1 MKSKASQ
8 QAHLWVRHN
17 EALQKEIKNEKTIC
31 SLAVVAAL
39 VSPSVFAHKQG
50 DFVLRVGAASVVPN
64 DSSDKILGSQ
74 EELKV
79 DSNTQLGLTFGYMFT
94 DNISL
99 ELLAAT
105 PFSHD
110 ISTDLLGLGDIA
122 DTKHLPPTL
131 MVQYY
136 FGEPQSK
143 FRPYVGAGLNYT
155 IFFDE
160 GFNNKAKNVG
170 LTDLKLDDSFGLAAN
185 VGVDY
190 MINDQWFLNASA
202 WYANI
207 ETEATYKF
215 GGAKQKTDV
224 KINPWVFMISG
235 GYKF

>member
-1 MKSKASQ
+1 MK
-8 QAHLWVRHN
+8 
-17 EALQKEIKNEKTIC
+17 KTIC

-131 MVQYY
+131 MAQYY

>member
-1 MKSKASQ
+1 MK
-8 QAHLWVRHN
+8 
-17 EALQKEIKNEKTIC
+17 KTIS

-39 VSPSVFAHKQG
+39 VSPSVFAHSEG
-50 DFVLRVGAASVVPN
+50 DFILRVGAASVVPN
-64 DSSDKILGSQ
+64 DSSDKILDSQ
-74 EELKV
+74 YELEV
-79 DSNTQLGLTFGYMFT
+79 NSDTQLGLTFGYMFT

-99 ELLAAT
+99 EVLAAT

-110 ISTDLLGLGDIA
+110 ISTDLVGKDIGS
-122 DTKHLPPTL
+122 TKHLPPTV

-136 FGEPQSK
+136 FGDSQSK

-160 GFNNKAKNVG
+160 GFNSTGKGAG
-170 LTDLKLDDSFGLAAN
+170 LSDLKLDDSFGLAAN

-190 MINDQWFLNASA
+190 MINDKWFLNASA

-207 ETEATYKF
+207 ETEATYKA

-224 KINPWVFMISG
+224 EINPWVFMISG

>member
-1 MKSKASQ
+1 MK
-8 QAHLWVRHN
+8 
-17 EALQKEIKNEKTIC
+17 KTIS

-39 VSPSVFAHKQG
+39 VSPSVFAHSEG
-50 DFVLRVGAASVVPN
+50 DFILRVGAASVVPN

-74 EELKV
+74 YELEV
-79 DSNTQLGLTFGYMFT
+79 NSDTQLGLTFGYMFT

-99 ELLAAT
+99 EVLAAT

-110 ISTDLLGLGDIA
+110 ISTDLVGKDIGS
-122 DTKHLPPTL
+122 TKHLPPTV

-136 FGEPQSK
+136 FGDSQSK

-160 GFNNKAKNVG
+160 DFNSTGKGAG
-170 LTDLKLDDSFGLAAN
+170 LSDLKLDDSFGLAAN

-190 MINDQWFLNASA
+190 MINDKWFLNASA

-207 ETEATYKF
+207 ETEATYKAA
-215 GGAKQKTDV
+215 GAKQKTDV
-224 KINPWVFMISG
+224 EINPWVFMISG

>member
-1 MKSKASQ
+1 MK
-8 QAHLWVRHN
+8 
-17 EALQKEIKNEKTIC
+17 KTIC

-190 MINDQWFLNASA
+190 MINDQWFVNASA

>member
-1 MKSKASQ
+1 MK
-8 QAHLWVRHN
+8 
-17 EALQKEIKNEKTIC
+17 KTIC

-64 DSSDKILGSQ
+64 DSSDKILGSS

-94 DNISL
+94 DNISF
-99 ELLAAT
+99 EVLAAT

-110 ISTDLLGLGDIA
+110 ISTDLGNLGDIA
-122 DTKHLPPTL
+122 DTKHLPPTF

-160 GFNNKAKNVG
+160 GFNNKGKVNG
-170 LTDLKLDDSFGLAAN
+170 LSDLKLDDSFGLAAN

-207 ETEATYKF
+207 ETEATYKL
-215 GGAKQKTDV
+215 GSDKIKTDV
-224 KINPWVFMISG
+224 KINPRVLIISG

>member
-1 MKSKASQ
+1 MK
-8 QAHLWVRHN
+8 
-17 EALQKEIKNEKTIC
+17 KTIC

-50 DFVLRVGAASVVPN
+50 DFVLRVGAAFVVPN

>member
-1 MKSKASQ
+1 MK
-8 QAHLWVRHN
+8 
-17 EALQKEIKNEKTIC
+17 KTIC

-64 DSSDKILGSQ
+64 DSSDKIPVPGTS
-74 EELKV
+74 EELEV

-94 DNISL
+94 DNISF
-99 ELLAAT
+99 EVLAAT

-110 ISTDLLGLGDIA
+110 ISTNLLGLGDIA
-122 DTKHLPPTL
+122 DTKHLPPTF

-160 GFNNKAKNVG
+160 GFNGTGKRAG
-170 LTDLKLDDSFGLAAN
+170 LSDLELDDSFGLAAN

-207 ETEATYKF
+207 ETEATYKL
-215 GGAKQKTDV
+215 GDDKIKTDV

>member
-1 MKSKASQ
+1 MK
-8 QAHLWVRHN
+8 
-17 EALQKEIKNEKTIC
+17 KTIC

-110 ISTDLLGLGDIA
+110 ISTDLVGSDIA

-160 GFNNKAKNVG
+160 GFNSTGKGAG
-170 LTDLKLDDSFGLAAN
+170 LSDLKLDDSFGLAAN

>member
-1 MKSKASQ
+1 MK
-8 QAHLWVRHN
+8 
-17 EALQKEIKNEKTIC
+17 KTIC

-160 GFNNKAKNVG
+160 GFKNKAKNVG

>member
-1 MKSKASQ
+1 MK
-8 QAHLWVRHN
+8 
-17 EALQKEIKNEKTIC
+17 KTIC

-143 FRPYVGAGLNYT
+143 FRPYVGTGLNYT

>member
-1 MKSKASQ
+1 MK
-8 QAHLWVRHN
+8 
-17 EALQKEIKNEKTIC
+17 KTIC
-31 SLAVVAAL
+31 SLAVVATL

>member
-1 MKSKASQ
+1 MK
-8 QAHLWVRHN
+8 
-17 EALQKEIKNEKTIC
+17 KTIC

-110 ISTDLLGLGDIA
+110 ISTDLVGSDIA

-160 GFNNKAKNVG
+160 GFNNTGKAAG
-170 LTDLKLDDSFGLAAN
+170 LSDLKLDDSFGLAAN

-207 ETEATYKF
+207 ETEATYKA

>member
-1 MKSKASQ
+1 MK
-8 QAHLWVRHN
+8 
-17 EALQKEIKNEKTIC
+17 KTIC

-94 DNISL
+94 DNTSL

>member
-1 MKSKASQ
+1 MK
-8 QAHLWVRHN
+8 
-17 EALQKEIKNEKTIC
+17 KTIC

-110 ISTDLLGLGDIA
+110 ISTDLVGSDIA

-160 GFNNKAKNVG
+160 GFNSTGKAAG
-170 LTDLKLDDSFGLAAN
+170 LSDLKLDDSFGLAAN

-207 ETEATYKF
+207 ETEATYKA

>member
-1 MKSKASQ
+1 MK
-8 QAHLWVRHN
+8 
-17 EALQKEIKNEKTIC
+17 KTIC

-122 DTKHLPPTL
+122 DTKH
-131 MVQYY
+131 
-136 FGEPQSK
+136 
-143 FRPYVGAGLNYT
+143 
-155 IFFDE
+155 
-160 GFNNKAKNVG
+160 
-170 LTDLKLDDSFGLAAN
+170 
-185 VGVDY
+185 
-190 MINDQWFLNASA
+190 
-202 WYANI
+202 
-207 ETEATYKF
+207 
-215 GGAKQKTDV
+215 
-224 KINPWVFMISG
+224 
-235 GYKF
+235 

>member
-1 MKSKASQ
+1 MK
-8 QAHLWVRHN
+8 
-17 EALQKEIKNEKTIC
+17 KTIC

-143 FRPYVGAGLNYT
+143 FRPYVGAGFNYT

>member
-1 MKSKASQ
+1 MK
-8 QAHLWVRHN
+8 
-17 EALQKEIKNEKTIC
+17 KTIC

-39 VSPSVFAHKQG
+39 VSPQVLAHKEG

-64 DSSDKILGSQ
+64 DGSDKILGSQ

-99 ELLAAT
+99 EVLAAT

-122 DTKHLPPTL
+122 DTKHLPPTV

-136 FGEPQSK
+136 FGDAQSK

-160 GFNNKAKNVG
+160 GFNGKAKDVG

-190 MINDQWFLNASA
+190 MIDDKWFVNASA

-215 GGAKQKTDV
+215 GGAAQKTDV

>member
-1 MKSKASQ
+1 MK
-8 QAHLWVRHN
+8 
-17 EALQKEIKNEKTIC
+17 KTIC

-110 ISTDLLGLGDIA
+110 ISTDLVGSDIA

-160 GFNNKAKNVG
+160 GFNSTGKAAG
-170 LTDLKLDDSFGLAAN
+170 LSDLKLDDSFGLAAN

-207 ETEATYKF
+207 ETEATYKA
-215 GGAKQKTDV
+215 GGAKQKNDV

>member
-1 MKSKASQ
+1 MK
-8 QAHLWVRHN
+8 
-17 EALQKEIKNEKTIC
+17 KTIC

-39 VSPSVFAHKQG
+39 VSPQVLAHKEG

-99 ELLAAT
+99 EVLAAT

-110 ISTDLLGLGDIA
+110 ISTDLLGLGNIA
-122 DTKHLPPTL
+122 DTKHLPPTF

-136 FGEPQSK
+136 FGDAQSK

-155 IFFDE
+155 MFFDE
-160 GFNNKAKNVG
+160 GFNSKAKNVG

-190 MINDQWFLNASA
+190 MINESWFLNVSA

-215 GGAKQKTDV
+215 GGTAQKTDV

>member
-1 MKSKASQ
+1 MK
-8 QAHLWVRHN
+8 
-17 EALQKEIKNEKTIC
+17 KTIC

-110 ISTDLLGLGDIA
+110 ISTNLLGLGDIA

>member
-1 MKSKASQ
+1 MK
-8 QAHLWVRHN
+8 
-17 EALQKEIKNEKTIC
+17 KTIS

-39 VSPSVFAHKQG
+39 VSPSVFAHSEG
-50 DFVLRVGAASVVPN
+50 DFILRVGAASVVPN
-64 DSSDKILGSQ
+64 DSSDKILDSQ
-74 EELKV
+74 YELEV
-79 DSNTQLGLTFGYMFT
+79 NSDTQLGLTLGYMFT

-99 ELLAAT
+99 EVLAAT

-110 ISTDLLGLGDIA
+110 ISTDLVGKDIGS
-122 DTKHLPPTL
+122 TKHLPPTV

-136 FGEPQSK
+136 FGDSQSK

-160 GFNNKAKNVG
+160 GFNSTGKGAG
-170 LTDLKLDDSFGLAAN
+170 LSDLKLDDSFGLAAN

-190 MINDQWFLNASA
+190 MINDKWFLNASA

-207 ETEATYKF
+207 ETEATYKA

-224 KINPWVFMISG
+224 EINPWVFMISG

>member
-1 MKSKASQ
+1 MK
-8 QAHLWVRHN
+8 
-17 EALQKEIKNEKTIC
+17 KTIC

-50 DFVLRVGAASVVPN
+50 DFVLRFGAASVVPN

-110 ISTDLLGLGDIA
+110 ISTDLVGSDIA

-160 GFNNKAKNVG
+160 GFNSTGKGAG
-170 LTDLKLDDSFGLAAN
+170 LSDLKLDDSFGLAAN

>member
-1 MKSKASQ
+1 MK
-8 QAHLWVRHN
+8 
-17 EALQKEIKNEKTIC
+17 KTIC

-64 DSSDKILGSQ
+64 DSSDKILGSS

-94 DNISL
+94 DNISF
-99 ELLAAT
+99 EVLAAT

-110 ISTDLLGLGDIA
+110 ISTDLGNLGDIA
-122 DTKHLPPTL
+122 DTKHLPPTF

-155 IFFDE
+155 VFFDE
-160 GFNNKAKNVG
+160 GFNGTGKANG
-170 LTDLKLDDSFGLAAN
+170 LSDLKLDDSFGLAAN

-207 ETEATYKF
+207 ETEATYKA
-215 GGAKQKTDV
+215 GGVKYKTDV

>member
-1 MKSKASQ
+1 MK
-8 QAHLWVRHN
+8 
-17 EALQKEIKNEKTIC
+17 KTIC

-131 MVQYY
+131 LVQYY

>member
-1 MKSKASQ
+1 MK
-8 QAHLWVRHN
+8 
-17 EALQKEIKNEKTIC
+17 KTIC

-110 ISTDLLGLGDIA
+110 ISTDLVGSDIA

-160 GFNNKAKNVG
+160 GFNSTGKAAG
-170 LTDLKLDDSFGLAAN
+170 LSDLKLDDSFGLAAN

>member
-1 MKSKASQ
+1 MK
-8 QAHLWVRHN
+8 
-17 EALQKEIKNEKTIC
+17 KTIC

-64 DSSDKILGSQ
+64 DRSDKILGSQ

>member
-1 MKSKASQ
+1 MK
-8 QAHLWVRHN
+8 
-17 EALQKEIKNEKTIC
+17 KTIS

-39 VSPSVFAHKQG
+39 VSPSVFAHSEG
-50 DFVLRVGAASVVPN
+50 DFILRVGAASVVPN
-64 DSSDKILGSQ
+64 DSSDKILDSQ
-74 EELKV
+74 YELEV
-79 DSNTQLGLTFGYMFT
+79 NSDTQLGLTFGYMFT

-99 ELLAAT
+99 EVLAAT

-110 ISTDLLGLGDIA
+110 ISTDLVGKDIGS
-122 DTKHLPPTL
+122 TKHLPPTV

-136 FGEPQSK
+136 FGDSQSK

-160 GFNNKAKNVG
+160 GFNSTGKGAG
-170 LTDLKLDDSFGLAAN
+170 LSDLKLDDSFGLAAN

-190 MINDQWFLNASA
+190 MINDKWFLNASA

>member
-1 MKSKASQ
+1 MK
-8 QAHLWVRHN
+8 
-17 EALQKEIKNEKTIC
+17 KTIC

-190 MINDQWFLNASA
+190 MINAQWFLNASA

>member
-1 MKSKASQ
+1 MK
-8 QAHLWVRHN
+8 
-17 EALQKEIKNEKTIC
+17 KTIC

-79 DSNTQLGLTFGYMFT
+79 DDNTQLGLTIGYMFT
-94 DNISL
+94 DNISF
-99 ELLAAT
+99 EVLAAT
-105 PFSHD
+105 PFSHN

-122 DTKHLPPTL
+122 DTKHLPPTF

-136 FGEPQSK
+136 FGEPESK
-143 FRPYVGAGLNYT
+143 IRPYVGAGLNYT

-160 GFNNKAKNVG
+160 GFNKKAKNVG
-170 LTDLKLDDSFGLAAN
+170 LSDLKLDDSIGLAAN

-190 MINDQWFLNASA
+190 MINDQWFLGASA

-215 GGAKQKTDV
+215 SGAKQKTDV
-224 KINPWVFMISG
+224 EINPWVFMISG

>member
-1 MKSKASQ
+1 MK
-8 QAHLWVRHN
+8 
-17 EALQKEIKNEKTIC
+17 KTIC

-131 MVQYY
+131 MVQFY

>member
-1 MKSKASQ
+1 MK
-8 QAHLWVRHN
+8 
-17 EALQKEIKNEKTIC
+17 KTIC

-39 VSPSVFAHKQG
+39 VSPSVFAHGEG
-50 DFVLRVGAASVVPN
+50 DFILRVGAASVVPN

-99 ELLAAT
+99 EVLAAT

-110 ISTDLLGLGDIA
+110 ISTDLLGLGDIGE
-122 DTKHLPPTL
+122 TKHLPPTV

-136 FGEPQSK
+136 FGDSQSK

-160 GFNNKAKNVG
+160 GFNGTGKGAG
-170 LTDLKLDDSFGLAAN
+170 LSDLKLDDSFGLAAN

-190 MINDQWFLNASA
+190 MINDKWFLNASA

-207 ETEATYKF
+207 ETEATYKA

-224 KINPWVFMISG
+224 EINPWVFMISG

>member
-1 MKSKASQ
+1 MK
-8 QAHLWVRHN
+8 
-17 EALQKEIKNEKTIC
+17 KTIC

-215 GGAKQKTDV
+215 GGAKQKTEV